1 MNKAPVTLANLVDE
15 YDIDIYQLFRYFD
28 EAIYR
33 DEQVLVLTEHFVT
46 RESMERTEGMLLL
59 LKKFKEGLL
68 LYCQRAKLLPLTSR
82 HHDVDTDYIRQTNA
96 LRFLSLVKEFPTV
109 LDELT

>member
-1 MNKAPVTLANLVDE
+1 MNIKGPVTLAQLVDE
-15 YDIDIYQLFRYFD
+15 YDIDLYQLFKYFN

-33 DEQVLVLTEHFVT
+33 EEQILALTEQFT
-46 RESMERTEGMLLL
+46 TLKSIERTEGMLIL

-68 LYCQRAKLLPLTSR
+68 MYCRKAKLLPLTSR
-82 HHDVDTDYIRQTNA
+82 HPIETDYIRQTNA
-96 LRFLSLVKEFPTV
+96 LKFLSLVKEFPTV